1 MRVRDN
7 HASVRLHGVQGVSRN
22 DGMGVSHARRI
33 EAVDTVDDEML
44 ICFKT
49 EIAVLCSQSLCERT
63 FAATGKTAQDNAVE
77 GEHGWVEG

>member
-7 HASVRLHGVQGVSRN
+7 HASVRLHGVQRVSRH
-22 DGMGVSHARRI
+22 DGMGVSDACGI
-33 EAVDTVDDEML
+33 ESVDAVDDEML
-44 ICFKT
+44 IGFKA
-49 EIAVLCSQSLCERT
+49 EISVLCSQSLCERT